1 VLLLL
6 LAVVVSDDELAVD
19 VGTGVGLEGEKRE
32 GMARRLLVLGG
43 AAGRFDDGEPEGVE
57 EEARIG
63 SFELRFGGIGGVL
76 FLRGAVAVLLL
87 VLAFLLI
94 EVDRDNIEGRGRGA
108 LALMDDG
115 DSQISIA
122 VSSER

>member
-1 VLLLL
+1 VWVLL
-6 LAVVVSDDELAVD
+6 LAVVVSDDVLAVD

-32 GMARRLLVLGG
+32 GMARRLLVLGS

-63 SFELRFGGIGGVL
+63 SFELRFGGIGGLL

-87 VLAFLLI
+87 VLAFLLL
-94 EVDRDNIEGRGRGA
+94 EVDRDNIEGRGGSA
-108 LALMDDG
+108 LALMGDG